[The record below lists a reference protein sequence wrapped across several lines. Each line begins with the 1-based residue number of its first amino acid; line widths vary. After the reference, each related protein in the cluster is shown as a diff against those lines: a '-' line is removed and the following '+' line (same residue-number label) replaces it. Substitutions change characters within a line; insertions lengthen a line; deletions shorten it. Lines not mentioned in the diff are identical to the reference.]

1 MNLEV
6 SVYEGKFCIFL
17 FAGLGFL
24 HYEEEVYSVFQGV
37 ARY

>member
-6 SVYEGKFCIFL
+6 SLCMKGNCIFL